1 MSSTSVPRIHCR
13 WRAAMRA
20 SIKAGD
26 KLEGHVDGV
35 GDLTITY
42 TQ

>member
-1 MSSTSVPRIHCR
+1 MG
-13 WRAAMRA
+13 
-20 SIKAGD
+20 KAFDNSAPGPGRRGD

-42 TQ
+42 AK